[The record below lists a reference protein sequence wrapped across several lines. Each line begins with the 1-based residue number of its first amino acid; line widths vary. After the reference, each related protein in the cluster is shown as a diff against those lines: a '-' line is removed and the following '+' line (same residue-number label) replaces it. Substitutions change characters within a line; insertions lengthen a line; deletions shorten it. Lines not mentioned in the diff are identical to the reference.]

1 MGDVVLF
8 VEDFKSNPETKSHC
22 RICHEEEFESCNS
35 LEAPCACSGTVKFA
49 HRDCIQRWCYE
60 KGNTTCEICL
70 QEYGPGYTA
79 PSKKSQ
85 LIEAAVTIR
94 DSLQIPRRE
103 HVPRNPRL
111 VAIAER
117 LSAESHYPQCSSAA
131 DRTAACCR
139 SLALTFTVLL
149 LVKHLFAVLTG
160 NTDDY
165 PFALVTV
172 RICCLLARQQSLS
185 SQVSV
190 SFGFYVVL
198 TLELFLQVLL
208 LRACGIILPMY
219 VLMRTITAIHNSIRR
234 EYHHVSFF
242 FFGRSPQKN
251 TPTKLMY

>member
-8 VEDFKSNPETKSHC
+8 VEDFKSNPETTSHC

-131 DRTAACCR
+131 GRTAACCR

-172 RICCLLARQQSLS
+172 
-185 SQVSV
+185 
-190 SFGFYVVL
+190 
-198 TLELFLQVLL
+198 LL

-234 EYHHVSFF
+234 EYHHVTYDDETSNSDEEEEDDDDDDDDEEEQLDP
-242 FFGRSPQKN
+242 RHSV
-251 TPTKLMY
+251 

>member
-1 MGDVVLF
+1 MANVCFYYLKDQHLF
-8 VEDFKSNPETKSHC
+8 
-22 RICHEEEFESCNS
+22 
-35 LEAPCACSGTVKFA
+35 
-49 HRDCIQRWCYE
+49 
-60 KGNTTCEICL
+60 
-70 QEYGPGYTA
+70 
-79 PSKKSQ
+79 
-85 LIEAAVTIR
+85 AAIG
-94 DSLQIPRRE
+94 LFWQ
-103 HVPRNPRL
+103 
-111 VAIAER
+111 
-117 LSAESHYPQCSSAA
+117 
-131 DRTAACCR
+131 
-139 SLALTFTVLL
+139 FTVLL

-219 VLMRTITAIHNSIRR
+219 VLMRTITAIHNGIRR